1 MPLDLCTA
9 HTIGTRVERTGGL
22 SLKEMVAGP
31 QPRTS
36 PGSWLCLPCGC
47 PWRGSQI
54 HQSPQKVAPPVK
66 LCASVIF
73 YCLQWPETMLWP
85 LSTEQE
91 PHYLCRLLG
100 GVLIIYLKY
109 RLIICV
115 CECVTEFEN
124 SRRLHTGQS
133 GFHWMQFHY
142 YAFHERWEELT
153 SKLRVC
159 TGCICYDI

>member
-1 MPLDLCTA
+1 MHSAHHWDKGGENRRPFAERNDGRSPATHFTWFLAALALRLPLEGVTNPPES
-9 HTIGTRVERTGGL
+9 TE
-22 SLKEMVAGP
+22 S
-31 QPRTS
+31 
-36 PGSWLCLPCGC
+36 GSSCDTLCLCDLLL
-47 PWRGSQI
+47 S
-54 HQSPQKVAPPVK
+54 
-66 LCASVIF
+66 
-73 YCLQWPETMLWP
+73 LQWPETMLWP
-85 LSTEQE
+85 LSTKQE
-91 PHYLCRLLG
+91 PHYLRRLLG